1 MGYSLLLVASCCILA
16 FAVPND
22 AFGLFLAPF
31 RGFATYTAAG
41 RQSILDISKTM
52 GEVASSNDN
61 EDKTQ
66 QIASMKRSDFFAT
79 LLVASAAIMPQLSS
93 ASIDL
98 LPYHDA
104 TCGFQI
110 MVPSSW
116 EQSTQQLP
124 DRRKIVL
131 FAEKGGENVPD
142 KEKTLLFIA
151 YTPIRDDYT
160 SLSALGTVDQVG
172 QMTILPKGG
181 ILSSSPAEAQPESK
195 LLAAVS
201 KKNAYYFDYTV
212 QIPGESM
219 MHHRSIFYLAQ
230 GATGG
235 AGSVLVTMN
244 FQAPESKY
252 GTLNPT
258 IDLMFDSFGKL

>member
-1 MGYSLLLVASCCILA
+1 MINRNKVHRWKEAI
-16 FAVPND
+16 
-22 AFGLFLAPF
+22 
-31 RGFATYTAAG
+31 
-41 RQSILDISKTM
+41 
-52 GEVASSNDN
+52 
-61 EDKTQ
+61 
-66 QIASMKRSDFFAT
+66 FFAT
-79 LLVASAAIMPQLSS
+79 LLAASAAMILPQSAT

-98 LPYHDA
+98 LPYHDT

-110 MVPSSW
+110 TVPSSW

-131 FAEKGGENVPD
+131 FAEKGDENVPD

-181 ILSSSPAEAQPESK
+181 ILSSSPVEGEPESK

-244 FQAPESKY
+244 LQAPESKY
-252 GTLNPT
+252 GKLKPT
-258 IDLMFDSFGKL
+258 IDLMFDSFGKVQ